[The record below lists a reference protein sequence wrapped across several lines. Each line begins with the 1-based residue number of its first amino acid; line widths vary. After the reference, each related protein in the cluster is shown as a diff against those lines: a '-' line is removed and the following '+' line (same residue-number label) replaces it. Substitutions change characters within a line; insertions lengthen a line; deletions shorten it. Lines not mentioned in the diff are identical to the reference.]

1 VPDIPSTEV
10 VGQRSAVFA
19 PSWLSKPQPPQN
31 VFFTQKEPEVPL
43 KEESEQVIETEEDI
57 VTEEEAPP

>member
-1 VPDIPSTEV
+1 
-10 VGQRSAVFA
+10 
-19 PSWLSKPQPPQN
+19 

-57 VTEEEAPP
+57 VTEEEAPPYEQEKELTP